1 MDESNRLHRVAEHLA
16 DVRVSVGRLEAMSD
30 ETRRWIDAHRA
41 RTTQIE
47 QVTTQRFDHL
57 HARIDTTDRRLVTLG
72 HELALTQRQVAQNK
86 DQLICLLRGRK
97 MQKTLEIGLPLA
109 LVAAALAYKIP
120 LTDIVGLIK

>member
-41 RTTQIE
+41 RTIQIE
-47 QVTTQRFDHL
+47 QATTQRFDHL
-57 HARIDTTDRRLVTLG
+57 HARIDTTDRRLVALG
-72 HELALTQRQVAQNK
+72 HELALTQRQVGQNK
-86 DQLICLLRGRK
+86 EQLICLLRGRK

-120 LTDIVGLIK
+120 VTDIIGLIK